1 MGYDAALADA
11 HLDSGGSTMNARL
24 WHVGLIAVLMFTLSP
39 HAQAQNNLPVP
50 VPAGTTVYP
59 PKYAEDQPALQL
71 KPAEQVAFLYVYG
84 LWFMEQDCLDGDS
97 GVGRLCTLR
106 ELITGVKTPDGGV
119 IGLSVNPVKD
129 TNYNYEIMIIGD
141 SCLIRATPRA
151 KGLVGFAVLGSP
163 RRSFG
168 SVYYSPDGADMT
180 RAVPLIEMGYEGS
193 GFRK

>member
-1 MGYDAALADA
+1 M
-11 HLDSGGSTMNARL
+11 
-24 WHVGLIAVLMFTLSP
+24 
-39 HAQAQNNLPVP
+39 
-50 VPAGTTVYP
+50 
-59 PKYAEDQPALQL
+59 
-71 KPAEQVAFLYVYG
+71 AFLYVYG

-141 SCLIRATPRA
+141 SCLIRATPRV

-180 RAVPLIEMGYEGS
+180 RAVALIEMGFDGK
-193 GFRK
+193 GFRR